1 MADLIVYSN
10 ETQLGPLGKWSLSFS
25 FSLSLDSL
33 STEALRSLASK
44 IRQDSGSSTPAP
56 QPTYPP
62 PPHHPNA
69 PFNPA
74 PSSLYTTTPS
84 QPPLPPPPPPPPTT
98 SANTTSQQRTTPH
111 PPSITPSPAAPPLH
125 SPAHSPQKAHK
136 SIPPM
141 SGIMSI
147 SAPSASHHQQQAMAT
162 AAPSGLIQG
171 VGVMPGPA
179 PIQALGAISSPM
191 AGISMATGTPT
202 MAPVSSF
209 PIFQQKVFPF
219 PHNFSN
225 VDSLHF
231 LMQKK

>member
-10 ETQLGPLGKWSLSFS
+10 ETQLGPLGKWSFSFS

-44 IRQDSGSSTPAP
+44 IRQDSGPSTPAP

-84 QPPLPPPPPPPPTT
+84 QPPLPPPPPPTT

-179 PIQALGAISSPM
+179 PIQALGAISGPM